1 MLERWTIAIP
11 RYLHQSKG
19 AVVAGWKS
27 ALFIP
32 LAITAT
38 ETGVLS
44 QGDEPSDCRKKIFDS
59 HLGPPIFHLII
70 RIGFFA
76 RFDTSQTCAPL
87 CSELTDY

>member
-27 ALFIP
+27 ELFIP

-44 QGDEPSDCRKKIFDS
+44 QCDEPSDCRKKIFDS
-59 HLGPPIFHLII
+59 HLGPP
-70 RIGFFA
+70 
-76 RFDTSQTCAPL
+76 
-87 CSELTDY
+87 LTLQ